1 MNADGSAQHRLT
13 RNGDEPAWSPDG
25 RSIAFSRAGDIYVMN
40 NDGSEQRRL
49 TRNGTAPA
57 WSPDGRRIA
66 LGGRVAD
73 RRLGVLARDE
83 MIHLAAGLVEQLG
96 CGAPGGG

>member
-57 WSPDGRRIA
+57 
-66 LGGRVAD
+66 
-73 RRLGVLARDE
+73 
-83 MIHLAAGLVEQLG
+83 
-96 CGAPGGG
+96 